1 MTTPS
6 PRILG
11 FSALPLATALLVAPL
26 FVATPTNAGANW
38 LEVRRGGAVRI
49 LDAAR
54 RAGTPQSWG
63 ATYTAR
69 VRDKRHA
76 ALTNVTIAVARRQLP
91 AAKGKPA
98 VFETTVVIRGLKG
111 GLAGIATS
119 GDTAHVRLPG
129 AAKAV
134 PATGKELFTRLPGLR
149 SPLALFAVLELSHLF
164 DVKLAVTTALD
175 LLGSKGFRWS
185 RDGDLPVW
193 LDPSESA
200 LLVRPGREVQIGGVI
215 GRVAVPV
222 LRAFEIDRVVY
233 AFEIDLPRVAPKR
246 SKQLKFQPFSRFPGA
261 ERDLAVVVPDT
272 IAAEWAV
279 ETAAKAARKAAKDAF
294 RGAAV
299 FDVYRGPGVPPGARS
314 IALRLRFRS
323 NDRTLEDRAVDS
335 AMAQVEKQ
343 LTSRDGVVLRG

>member
-164 DVKLAVTTALD
+164 DVKLEGEFDGTGVMRMTPKYHAGRDVQLCK
-175 LLGSKGFRWS
+175 LGISKQTRFPTMAEVGRGDGRDDVKLAWIDTRKVRGVKLPATLRLMLPGKAGHVDFR
-185 RDGDLPVW
+185 
-193 LDPSESA
+193 
-200 LLVRPGREVQIGGVI
+200 
-215 GRVAVPV
+215 
-222 LRAFEIDRVVY
+222 
-233 AFEIDLPRVAPKR
+233 R
-246 SKQLKFQPFSRFPGA
+246 SKLVLG
-261 ERDLAVVVPDT
+261 
-272 IAAEWAV
+272 
-279 ETAAKAARKAAKDAF
+279 KAAKKLRF
-294 RGAAV
+294 
-299 FDVYRGPGVPPGARS
+299 GPS
-314 IALRLRFRS
+314 ALR
-323 NDRTLEDRAVDS
+323 
-335 AMAQVEKQ
+335 
-343 LTSRDGVVLRG
+343 